1 MFDGFNCYFV
11 DDRQR
16 INLMKGSRKWIF
28 QRISA
33 LITAPLIVWFLLS
46 LISLSTSDYNSVVFF
61 FSKPLF
67 LSLTVILLIAGF
79 FHAKIGLS
87 EIFEDYIQ
95 DEKIKNVAN
104 LLSFLLSIIVP
115 SITIILLLY
124 KFFII

>member
-1 MFDGFNCYFV
+1 
-11 DDRQR
+11 
-16 INLMKGSRKWIF
+16 MKASRKWIF

-33 LITAPLIVWFLLS
+33 LIVVPLIIWFLIS
-46 LISLSTSDYNSVVFF
+46 LISLSTGDYNSVINF

-67 LSLTVILLIAGF
+67 SFLTIILLITGF

-104 LLSFLLSIIVP
+104 LLAFLLSIIIP
-115 SITIILLLY
+115 SITIIFLLY
-124 KFFII
+124 KF

>member
-1 MFDGFNCYFV
+1 MFVSFNCYFV
-11 DDRQR
+11 DDWQG
-16 INLMKGSRKWIF
+16 INLMKASRKWIF
-28 QRISA
+28 QRVSA

-46 LISLSTSDYNSVVFF
+46 LISLSTSDYNSVVIF

-124 KFFII
+124 KF

>member
-16 INLMKGSRKWIF
+16 INLMKASRKWLF
-28 QRISA
+28 QRVSA

-46 LISLSTSDYNSVVFF
+46 LISLSTSDYNSVVIF

-95 DEKIKNVAN
+95 DEKIKNIAN

-124 KFFII
+124 KF